1 MRTRRLAST
10 AVTGICLLAAAACGS
25 SASGGSGSAGTGTT
39 QVQAPAEGLKG
50 SPIRLGVMAPSQSS
64 AVASS
69 PWIPQA
75 AKVGAAAVNAAGGL
89 DGHPVQIDYC
99 DDHGT
104 AQGGSVCAQK
114 LLVQDKVLMMV
125 GDDGTQEPSLIPTLA
140 SANTISFG
148 SMGASPQSLTNP
160 RVFVIDPDE
169 AEYWVMPQMFPKTTH
184 KVVYLPEESALA
196 QQAAKANTTFL
207 PKGVTAAPP
216 ITIPS
221 SATSFQS
228 YCLKIKSSGADTVI
242 PAMNVAQVPTLVQS
256 CNQVGLTNVTWAFS
270 SFEITPQL
278 VATVSQ
284 LHIPNIAVLGLGGGG
299 TEQAFK
305 ADVAKFGP
313 SVGGLTDTI
322 SESSVNAWLA
332 VKLLPQVVKGAGSLD
347 AAKINAWLSKQ
358 TNFTTLGAT
367 APINFA
373 KSPIPQIPRL
383 VNLSGTKG
391 EIRGGKLVALSPT
404 PYSLHISK

>member
-1 MRTRRLAST
+1 LA
-10 AVTGICLLAAAACGS
+10 ALTGICLLAAAACGS
-25 SASGGSGSAGTGTT
+25 SGGTGSGSGPAGTAAT
-39 QVQAPAEGLKG
+39 QKQAPAEGRKG
-50 SPIRLGVMAPSQSS
+50 SPVLLGLMAPSQANAVSS
-64 AVASS
+64 E
-69 PWIPQA
+69 PWIPAA
-75 AKVGAAAVNAAGGL
+75 AKIGAAAVNASGGL

-104 AQGGSVCAQK
+104 AQGGSICAQK
-114 LLVQDKVLMMV
+114 LLAVDKVLMMV

-140 SANTISFG
+140 TAKTFSFG
-148 SMGASPQSLTNP
+148 SMGASPQSLMNS

-196 QQAAKANTTFL
+196 QQAAKANTAYL
-207 PKGVTAAPP
+207 PKGVTAANPV
-216 ITIPS
+216 TIPS

-228 YCLKIKSSGADTVI
+228 YCLQIKASGADTVI

-270 SFEITPQL
+270 SFEITRQL

-284 LHIPNIAVLGLGGGG
+284 LNIPNIAVLGLGGGG
-299 TEQAFK
+299 TEQRFE
-305 ADVAKFGP
+305 ADVAKYGP
-313 SVGGLTDTI
+313 SVGGITDTI
-322 SESSVNAWLA
+322 SESGINAWLS
-332 VKLLPQVVKGAGSLD
+332 VRLLPQVVKGAGSLD
-347 AAKINAWLSKQ
+347 PAVIYSWLGQQ
-358 TNFTTLGAT
+358 TNFSTMGAT
-367 APINFA
+367 APIDFA

-391 EIRGGKLVALSPT
+391 EIRGGKLVVLNPAPL
-404 PYSLHISK
+404 SLHI